1 MAKGAFAP
9 TEIVREKESTPGRGA
24 RRFFFVC
31 RGSLSWSGVAAT
43 HGTMWQKRR
52 NRHVIDGWLLERPDE
67 LFRGMLLELM
77 ELRYGTGST
86 VFCTQF
92 RKKDWHARL
101 GGGVH
106 ADAIMDRIV
115 HNATWADMGETN
127 MRQRGRTGKGR
138 RASGRRVDAG
148 ADAQ

>member
-9 TEIVREKESTPGRGA
+9 TEIVREKESAPGRGA
-24 RRFFFVC
+24 WRFFFVC

-52 NRHVIDGWLLERPDE
+52 NRHVIDEWLLERPDE
-67 LFRGMLLELM
+67 LFRGLLLELM
-77 ELRYGTGST
+77 ELCYGTGST
-86 VFCTQF
+86 VFCTQT
-92 RKKDWHARL
+92 
-101 GGGVH
+101 

-115 HNATWADMGETN
+115 HNATWVDMGETN